1 MTNKQ
6 PRAIW
11 PLGKVR
17 VVEITDTD
25 VTLSYNNL
33 AKIIVSRSNPQL
45 YDIRLGDLLPL
56 YTEVLLA
63 QLSQS
68 PIQ

>member
-1 MTNKQ
+1 MSGVESSRSM
-6 PRAIW
+6 RAIW

-17 VVEITDTD
+17 VIEINDTE
-25 VTLSYNNL
+25 VTLSFDGK
-33 AKIIVSRSNPQL
+33 AKIIVSRNNPHL

-63 QLSQS
+63 KHS
-68 PIQ
+68 

>member
-17 VVEITDTD
+17 VTEITDTD
-25 VTLSYNNL
+25 VTLNFL
-33 AKIIVSRSNPQL
+33 DGPVKMIVARGHPQL
-45 YDIRLGDLLPL
+45 YDIKLGDLLPL

-63 QLSQS
+63 KPEGTS
-68 PIQ
+68 

>member
-1 MTNKQ
+1 MTE
-6 PRAIW
+6 PRTLRAIW

-17 VVEITDTD
+17 VVRITDTE
-25 VTLSYNNL
+25 VELSFNNL
-33 AKIIVSRSNPQL
+33 AKIIVTRANPQL

-63 QLSQS
+63 PAQGQS
-68 PIQ
+68 

>member
-1 MTNKQ
+1 MPKQ
-6 PRAIW
+6 LRAIW

-17 VVEITDTD
+17 VTEITNTH
-25 VTLSYNNL
+25 VTLNYENG
-33 AKIIVSRSNPQL
+33 AKIIVTRSNPQL

-63 QLSQS
+63 PAQGQS
-68 PIQ
+68 